1 MTALFHRYFYPDGA
15 LGYVA
20 NGEIGVVTGQ
30 WKRGKKLSMLVGGI
44 ALLAVCW
51 FPFGACSPDG
61 DDT

>member
-1 MTALFHRYFYPDGA
+1 MTAHRQRSSSRRR
-15 LGYVA
+15 V
-20 NGEIGVVTGQ
+20 N
-30 WKRGKKLSMLVGGI
+30 RRLSMLVGGI